1 MPGRTVSR
9 RFVMGVLGSSVAA
22 GPLLARAAEAP
33 GVPGKTAVAETLVA
47 PLRPGAPLGRWVV
60 RRVGP
65 MALGAVTV
73 TLAGA
78 DGHEFHVEILARDPS
93 PRAPQPPA
101 ATARFALHVRNG
113 GDGWL
118 PTCEEQGLAA
128 MALARVLLENEQ
140 AIDAAGFLTHAERI
154 ARHGAA
160 LLPASDAPGA
170 APPGG

>member
-1 MPGRTVSR
+1 MPGRMVSR
-9 RFVMGVLGSSVAA
+9 RFVMGALASSVAA
-22 GPLLARAAEAP
+22 GPLIAQAAAAASSPRAIALAEA
-33 GVPGKTAVAETLVA
+33 LVA
-47 PLRPGAPLGRWVV
+47 PLRPGAPLGRWIV
-60 RRVGP
+60 RRVAP
-65 MALGAVTV
+65 MDLGAVTV

-93 PRAPQPPA
+93 PLAPRPPA
-101 ATARFALHVRNG
+101 ATARFAVHVRNG

-128 MALARVLLENEQ
+128 MTLAQVLAANEH
-140 AIDAAGFLTHAERI
+140 AIDAADFLTHAERL

-170 APPGG
+170 APSRG